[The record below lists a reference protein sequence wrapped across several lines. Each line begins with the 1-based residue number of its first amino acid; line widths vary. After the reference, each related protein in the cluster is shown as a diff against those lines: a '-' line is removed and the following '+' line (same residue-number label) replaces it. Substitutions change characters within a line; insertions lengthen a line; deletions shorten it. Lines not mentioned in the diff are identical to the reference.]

1 MREIC
6 HHVLVLF
13 FIPSPEGGKKRPTV
27 GRRKN
32 LLWVV
37 NATYGRSV
45 RRPTVGFFRVLWETL
60 QATACGAGLRDV
72 GEDAVLCLSEREREA
87 LLFGRVI
94 GVVLWVVISVEAGG

>member
-37 NATYGRSV
+37 YATYGRSV
-45 RRPTVGFFRVLWETL
+45 RRPTVGFFRVLWKTL
-60 QATACGAGLRDV
+60 QAAACGGGLRGV
-72 GEDAVLCLSEREREA
+72 GEEA
-87 LLFGRVI
+87 FLNLF
-94 GVVLWVVISVEAGG
+94 